1 MHFLW
6 MNKSSAHVISCHVKL
21 FKESL
26 GSPRS
31 WAESK
36 AERKERERERE
47 RTFLISYLL
56 LFTLATPTPRVAIP
70 RQSSSSPVIIKDGS
84 TSNINKQLLPR
95 RKYAYI
101 VG

>member
-47 RTFLISYLL
+47 NLSHLL
-56 LFTLATPTPRVAIP
+56 PPSFHPSNTYPEGAIP

-95 RKYAYI
+95 RKYACI